1 MAPEDSSVGSEGQ
14 KRTLLV
20 VEDNDFAREGLAV
33 VLRRQGYRVVP
44 AADGQAAL
52 ALLHAGPP
60 PDLILLDMLMPVLD
74 GWHFLDRLRREGPR
88 PAVPVIV
95 TTGTII
101 TREWAAQ
108 NGCAG
113 FVKKPIEPEVLF
125 GEIDRCLGRS
135 GIPPDESPSR

>member
-20 VEDNDFAREGLAV
+20 VEDNDLAREGLAV
-33 VLRRQGYRVVP
+33 LLRRQGYHVVP
-44 AADGQAAL
+44 AADGQQAL

-74 GWHFLDRLRREGPR
+74 GWHFLSRLKGL
-88 PAVPVIV
+88 PAGSAPVVV
-95 TTGTII
+95 TTGTIL

-113 FVKKPIEPEVLF
+113 FLRKPIEEDELLDEVNRL
-125 GEIDRCLGRS
+125 LAA
-135 GIPPDESPSR
+135 PD